1 MTADVDMLA
10 RTAVSGCGAASD
22 GFPEVRSS
30 GRGLGRLVGA
40 GLDVAAPVHA
50 AVGSESLGISEA
62 DVAARGGQAAA
73 SLNVGVEARAAES
86 GGRAGVEGVSEIGS
100 SGQGLGRLVGAGF
113 DIAAPIPCAVGGGSL
128 GQGGASGAG
137 AAGRSRLRRA
147 RGAIGAGEAASLM
160 PGSLDARA
168 SAAQDVHVP
177 RLGPRI
183 VTGFG
188 EERVEDVLADEA
200 RRVAEGVR
208 RGERRRDEG
217 VRGRM
222 RDMGDQDLDRSAGG
236 AWHLGRR

>member
-1 MTADVDMLA
+1 
-10 RTAVSGCGAASD
+10 
-22 GFPEVRSS
+22 
-30 GRGLGRLVGA
+30 
-40 GLDVAAPVHA
+40 
-50 AVGSESLGISEA
+50 
-62 DVAARGGQAAA
+62 
-73 SLNVGVEARAAES
+73 
-86 GGRAGVEGVSEIGS
+86 
-100 SGQGLGRLVGAGF
+100 
-113 DIAAPIPCAVGGGSL
+113 
-128 GQGGASGAG
+128 
-137 AAGRSRLRRA
+137 
-147 RGAIGAGEAASLM
+147 M

-208 RGERRRDEG
+208 RGQWRRDEG